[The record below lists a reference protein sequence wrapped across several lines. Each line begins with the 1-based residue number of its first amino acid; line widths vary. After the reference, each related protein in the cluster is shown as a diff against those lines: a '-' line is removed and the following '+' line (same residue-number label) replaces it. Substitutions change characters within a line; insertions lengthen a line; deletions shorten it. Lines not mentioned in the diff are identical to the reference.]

1 VVPSQA
7 FCPQARILISSANAI
22 FLLTES
28 LFASLILVWR
38 LAIQSQLKEAG
49 RDPVRQSRISKRSRF
64 TLLLITLALLLT
76 RTIGSARS
84 SPNQSVVFAD
94 SAAPQQ
100 LSADSQAWL
109 RATIQPGNLADLRWP
124 DFSDYSGLLQK
135 FYESYGYS
143 LPWVRGMAPTPQAQQ
158 IIALLLQADQ
168 KGLSPDDYDGPRWA
182 DRLAKL
188 KPATAQPS
196 EADAARFDLAL
207 TVCVM
212 RYVSDL
218 HIGKVNP
225 KHFEFGF
232 DIQAK
237 KYDLPQFL
245 KEDVVDSSNLASI
258 LAQVE
263 PPYPGYQRTIKAL
276 DTYLELA
283 KQYDGK
289 QLPPVAKTVAPGDS
303 YAGVPQLTVLLR
315 LLGDLPP
322 GANVP
327 ADSIGYQG
335 PLVDAVRS
343 FQSRHGR
350 EPDGRIGTQ
359 TLADLN
365 VPLTSRVRQMQ
376 LTLERWRWLPLSYH
390 AAPIVANIPEFRLR
404 AYDENFRLALTMNVV
419 VGKAFDHST
428 PVFEDTMAYVVFR
441 PYWNVPYS
449 IAKSEFFP
457 KIARDPDYL
466 TKKGFEVVNSRQ
478 QSVTAGPVT
487 GDVLDQLR
495 AGKLFIR
502 QLAGPKNSL
511 GLVKFIFPNDYNVY
525 MHDSPEQ
532 QLFSKSRR
540 DFSHG
545 CIRLE
550 RPADLAAWV
559 LRDNPGWNA
568 DRVHAAMT
576 GTTTNQQV
584 NLAHPVPVLIVYAT
598 VIVGVDGT
606 VHFYDDIYGHDA
618 ALEKVLDKGYPYPG

>member
-1 VVPSQA
+1 
-7 FCPQARILISSANAI
+7 
-22 FLLTES
+22 
-28 LFASLILVWR
+28 
-38 LAIQSQLKEAG
+38 
-49 RDPVRQSRISKRSRF
+49 
-64 TLLLITLALLLT
+64 
-76 RTIGSARS
+76 
-84 SPNQSVVFAD
+84 
-94 SAAPQQ
+94 
-100 LSADSQAWL
+100 
-109 RATIQPGNLADLRWP
+109 
-124 DFSDYSGLLQK
+124 
-135 FYESYGYS
+135 
-143 LPWVRGMAPTPQAQQ
+143 
-158 IIALLLQADQ
+158 
-168 KGLSPDDYDGPRWA
+168 
-182 DRLAKL
+182 
-188 KPATAQPS
+188 
-196 EADAARFDLAL
+196 
-207 TVCVM
+207 M
-212 RYVSDL
+212 RYISDL

-245 KEDVVDSSNLASI
+245 KEDVVDSSNLENI
-258 LAQVE
+258 LAQIE
-263 PPYPGYQRTIKAL
+263 PPYPGYRRTIKAL

-289 QLPPVAKTVAPGDS
+289 QLPAVAKTVAPGDS

-315 LLGDLPP
+315 LLGDLPAD
-322 GANVP
+322 ANVP
-327 ADSIGYQG
+327 ADQLAYQG

-350 EPDGRIGTQ
+350 DPDGRIGAQ

-365 VPLTSRVRQMQ
+365 VPLTNRVRQMQ

-404 AYDENFRLALTMNVV
+404 AYDESFRIAVTMNVV

-428 PVFEDTMAYVVFR
+428 PVFEDSMAYVVFR

-449 IAKSEFFP
+449 IAKSEFFS

-478 QSVTAGPVT
+478 QPVT
-487 GDVLDQLR
+487 SGPITSDVLEQLR

-511 GLVKFIFPNDYNVY
+511 GLVKFIFPNNYNVY

-550 RPADLAAWV
+550 RPADLAVWV

-568 DRVHAAMT
+568 DRVRAAMN

-584 NLAHPVPVLIVYAT
+584 NLEHPVPVLIVYAT
-598 VIVGVDGT
+598 VIVGEDGT